1 MVCHATSN
9 NGVMWALISS
19 SLLLLL
25 QHAPLKVAGQS
36 CDEYKFNVSACML
49 YEGSDTMAACQSC
62 LVGGLNVLQGMVP
75 NPQVS
80 TASTNVTGTLTQCDR
95 ANGVLCQILQM
106 DCRES
111 CLLTSCYN
119 ATTMWAACIA
129 DTYDLPNCNVTC
141 PDALKNHTNSSTG
154 SDNSNGGSGGTSGGA
169 PSGRA
174 VGGGAT
180 IVVALV
186 AWSGLAAM
194 AL

>member
-9 NGVMWALISS
+9 GLMWALISS

-25 QHAPLKVAGQS
+25 QAPVKVSGQS

-62 LVGGLNVLQGMVP
+62 LVGGLNVLQGLVP

-129 DTYDLPNCNVTC
+129 DAYDLPNCNVTC
-141 PDALKNHTNSSTG
+141 PDALKNHTNSSSS
-154 SDNSNGGSGGTSGGA
+154 SDSGGGASTSDGA
-169 PSGRA
+169 ASGRA
-174 VGGGAT
+174 LGGGAT

-186 AWSGLAAM
+186 ASVAWIGLAAM